1 MSTRMTFPAPDDR
14 APFDDLSAFRETR
27 GAIDPAA
34 LLHALLDS
42 LKDPLASQPSQAT
55 AAAALVHCE
64 RIMRHLRPLAMDSP
78 TEEERLTLSCFYEF
92 AECPFLS
99 Q

>member
-1 MSTRMTFPAPDDR
+1 MSTRMMFPVPDDR
-14 APFDDLSAFRETR
+14 ASCDHLSAFRETR

-55 AAAALVHCE
+55 AATALVLCCE
-64 RIMRHLRPLAMDSP
+64 SIMRHLRPLADSHVK
-78 TEEERLTLSCFYEF
+78 TSLFGR
-92 AECPFLS
+92 
-99 Q
+99 